1 MNAQSTYSQTNNL
14 TLSCRHQNIRKQDVP
29 SLKNYG
35 YTSKIRTV
43 SESKQNVH
51 TKV

>member
-1 MNAQSTYSQTNNL
+1 MNSQSTHSQTNNL
-14 TLSCRHQNIRKQDVP
+14 TLSCRYQNIRKQDVLC
-29 SLKNYG
+29 LKNYG
-35 YTSKIRTV
+35 YTSKIKKV